1 MIKNLFIYKMSS
13 TGRFL
18 SLLMHSRTQAHVYHL
33 DTNSYAL
40 HKALE
45 TYYTSIVPLIDKYA
59 ETYKGKYGKINRMTP
74 MLKIDR
80 NPSNVLPYLTKL
92 LKTISALKLS
102 RNPTLTN
109 IYEEISSLIL
119 TTIYKVR
126 NLK

>member
-1 MIKNLFIYKMSS
+1 MYNNIMTS

-18 SLLMHSRTQAHVYHL
+18 SLLMHSRTQTHVYHL
-33 DTNSYAL
+33 DTKSYAM

-59 ETYKGKYGKINRMTP
+59 EMYKGKHGKINRMTP

-80 NPSNVLPYLTKL
+80 NPKNILAYL
-92 LKTISALKLS
+92 LKLEKTIQSLRLS
-102 RNPTLTN
+102 TN
-109 IYEEISSLIL
+109 SSLKNVYDEIEGL
-119 TTIYKVR
+119 LFSTIYKIR

>member
-74 MLKIDR
+74 MIKIDR